1 MKINKAIIYAGTDE
15 LWSFLQLAYADQLC
29 LIHVNSDVQNLT
41 AANLIKALRPVK
53 DVSADQVLFLTL
65 GTCGLTQNM
74 QSRGYP
80 TMTIDVQSGLDPST
94 CTLAQITERIDSVL
108 DVAVHIKDY
117 ETISDMMINELIAYT
132 DWLID
137 VTPDAAQASQEPE
150 PEVKTKPAH
159 KVDAPEPVAES
170 VQAPSEPVAESV
182 QAPSEPVAESVQ
194 APSEPVAESVQAP
207 SEPAHKVDAPEPV
220 AESIQAPQE
229 PAPQNTKP
237 FDPIEAALS
246 QAAHVSEEPTHDD
259 FSEILG
265 TAPALRSVPRG
276 HDLDHP
282 VFTEPPAPEPAPVA
296 PEPAPIAPIP
306 EPAPAPP
313 APEPAPVVSIP
324 EPTPASPAP
333 EPAPAAQT
341 NSLIP
346 EEIRDLEIVQDVGL
360 PFWRNADMPE
370 STSAPQDKEV
380 PAEQVATD
388 THSADTLAAPP
399 WALPDEVAAT
409 KWPAPSAVDMASP
422 PVEPAPAAYPPPS
435 TPPNTQMPPP
445 VEPTSAIQDLPRP
458 PWSEQP
464 SIWESALSTS
474 DGVPMPTATSA
485 PGIVQPQI
493 DSPWDAARR
502 GIMIAIMAPKGGTGK
517 SSTSLYAS
525 YFLSQEMRAAN
536 KRVVLVDA
544 NLQQA
549 DIIKYTNQQQSG
561 FSILSI
567 PQNNTTVANVNGGIS
582 KPQQWNGMEILFGP
596 PDKQSANPEHLPPSF
611 YKTVTKILCQEYDY
625 VIVDTPVAELWH
637 DYFDG
642 YILDADIMLVAIHPG
657 SIDVDNTIDYLNM
670 LTLPVSS
677 GGKGIPKN
685 QIMVMFNRIKDSELD
700 QTVKYHEMISSHGY
714 AVIGYIPENSDWSQ
728 AGEHKMPPKFAS
740 DPSDKVGMKN
750 VLGFAWYQVTHD
762 PALAKWSDTSGT
774 MPLHPLLDVES
785 QNHGK
790 RGGKLF
796 GKLKEKIS

>member
-1 MKINKAIIYAGTDE
+1 MKTDKAIIYAGTDE
-15 LWSFLQLAYADQLC
+15 LWSFLQLAYADQLR
-29 LIHVNSDVQNLT
+29 LIHVNSDAQSLT
-41 AANLIKALRPVK
+41 AADLIKALRPVK

-80 TMTIDVQSGLDPST
+80 TVTIDAQSGLDPST

-137 VTPDAAQASQEPE
+137 VTPDEAQASQEPE
-150 PEVKTKPAH
+150 IKTKPAPAH
-159 KVDAPEPVAES
+159 KVDTPEPVAES
-170 VQAPSEPVAESV
+170 AQVPQEP
-182 QAPSEPVAESVQ
+182 EPEVKPAS
-194 APSEPVAESVQAP
+194 
-207 SEPAHKVDAPEPV
+207 AHKVDTPEPV
-220 AESIQAPQE
+220 AESAQVPQE
-229 PAPQNTKP
+229 PEPENAKP

-276 HDLDHP
+276 YDPDHP
-282 VFTEPPAPEPAPVA
+282 VFTEPPAPEPIPVVPEPESAPAPPTPEPTPVIPE
-296 PEPAPIAPIP
+296 PEPAP
-306 EPAPAPP
+306 
-313 APEPAPVVSIP
+313 
-324 EPTPASPAP
+324 PAP

-370 STSAPQDKEV
+370 SISAPQDKEV

-388 THSADTLAAPP
+388 THNADTLAAPP
-399 WALPDEVAAT
+399 WALPDEVAVT
-409 KWPAPSAVDMASP
+409 DWPTPSAVDDVSP
-422 PVEPAPAAYPPPS
+422 STEPAPAAYPPPS

-445 VEPTSAIQDLPRP
+445 VEPASAIQDLPQP

-464 SIWESALSTS
+464 SIWESALPAS
-474 DGVPMPTATSA
+474 DGAPMPTATSA

-561 FSILSI
+561 LSILSI
-567 PQNNTTVANVNGGIS
+567 PQNNTTVANVNSGIS

-596 PDKQSANPEHLPPSF
+596 PDKRSANPEHLPPSF

-790 RGGKLF
+790 RGGKLL